1 MVERTPTGL
10 ATKEGGKDSYLI
22 QPLRD
27 RERIHLLLEAE
38 RAYAAYALAQ
48 LEPDLFAQSEWWLAA
63 GDGSEALLMHSR
75 GGPGNAL
82 VAFGDPHAL
91 PALFSL
97 HPGPTQAF
105 STFREDHLGAM
116 QRFFLLA
123 RDQPML
129 RMMVTAEAF
138 AAAEPGEEETE
149 GVVEV
154 RRLSDG
160 DIPEIERLY
169 SSEGSRFYYR
179 PRHIDEG
186 VYFGV
191 FSDQRLVAV
200 AGTHAVSRA
209 NGIAVVGNVFTHPL
223 HRNHHFAVRATGAV
237 TETLLQTCPQV
248 VLTVDPQN
256 TAAVRAYSRLGY
268 REECRLIECGVTR
281 KEMLG
286 LGALTRRLL
295 ARWRGRTRGGELVT
309 LARDGHEDEG

>member
-1 MVERTPTGL
+1 MIEGGPARL
-10 ATKEGGKDSYLI
+10 ATKEGDKDSYLI
-22 QPLRD
+22 RPLRD
-27 RERIHLLLEAE
+27 RERIRPLLEAE

-48 LEPDLFAQSEWWLAA
+48 LEPDLFARSEWWFAA

-91 PALFSL
+91 PALLSL
-97 HPGPTQAF
+97 HPGPAQTFA
-105 STFREDHLGAM
+105 TFREDHLEAM
-116 QRFFLLA
+116 RRFFLLA
-123 RDQPML
+123 HDRSML
-129 RMMVTAEAF
+129 RMMVTAETF
-138 AAAEPGEEETE
+138 AAAEAGAEETE

-154 RRLSDG
+154 RRLCDA

-169 SSEGSRFYYR
+169 RSEGSGFYHR

-191 FSDQRLVAV
+191 VSEQRLVAV
-200 AGTHAVSRA
+200 AGTHAASQA
-209 NGIAVVGNVFTHPL
+209 DGIAVVGNVFTHPL

-248 VLTVDPQN
+248 VLTVDLQN

-268 REECRLIECGVTR
+268 REECRLIEYGVTR

-286 LGALTRRLL
+286 LSTLTRRLL

-309 LARDGHEDEG
+309 LARDGYEDNG

>member
-1 MVERTPTGL
+1 M

-91 PALFSL
+91 PALLSL
-97 HPGPTQAF
+97 HPGPSQTFA
-105 STFREDHLGAM
+105 TFREDHLEAM

-129 RMMVTAEAF
+129 RMMVTAETF

-237 TETLLQTCPQV
+237 TA
-248 VLTVDPQN
+248 D
-256 TAAVRAYSRLGY
+256 AAADVSPGRPHGRPPEHGRRS
-268 REECRLIECGVTR
+268 
-281 KEMLG
+281 
-286 LGALTRRLL
+286 RLL
-295 ARWRGRTRGGELVT
+295 ASGLSRGMPAHRMRRHAQGDAGPGHPDAEAPGP
-309 LARDGHEDEG
+309 LARPHPGRGAGHAGERWT

>member
-82 VAFGDPHAL
+82 VTFGDPHAL
-91 PALFSL
+91 PALLSL
-97 HPGPTQAF
+97 HPGPVQAF
-105 STFREDHLGAM
+105 ATFREDHLGAM

-191 FSDQRLVAV
+191 FNDQQLVAV

-223 HRNHHFAVRATGAV
+223 HRNNHFAMRATSAV

-248 VLTVDPQN
+248 VLTVDPLN
-256 TAAVRAYSRLGY
+256 PAAVHAYFRLGY

-286 LGALTRRLL
+286 LDTLRRRLL
-295 ARWRGRTRGGELVT
+295 ARWRGRTRGGELV
-309 LARDGHEDEG
+309 R